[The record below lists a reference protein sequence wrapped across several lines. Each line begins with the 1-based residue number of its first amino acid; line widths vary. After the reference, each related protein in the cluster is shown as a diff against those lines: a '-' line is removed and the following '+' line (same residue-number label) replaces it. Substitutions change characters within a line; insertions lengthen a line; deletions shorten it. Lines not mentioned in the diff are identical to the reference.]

1 MGVHPLLNSSQSLVA
16 NDTSATE
23 TSTGLSYP
31 VVLSPEESA
40 GNLNNTPAT
49 DRLSPSTSESE
60 LVPGLS
66 HSSPINNSN
75 GPGYY
80 YNGTAN
86 VAASLD
92 HGTSNHTTTI
102 VMSSRPTVDNMAA
115 DNRTSLPLEP
125 KTPAEYALNILF
137 RQFAKVA
144 EKKLSI
150 IMNQSVDHEPDFAVH
165 LGSGVD
171 QSFDKLLN
179 SLGYIARHK
188 PKPVID
194 AVLYWRRERQDSK
207 QDIPDAP
214 SHKRNLSDTALI
226 SRNKEIENI
235 LLERKRHATLYIVSR
250 TLIEIVKQIQPET
263 LRDDVGKQMED
274 LVFKLILETKPEEI
288 QRSRH
293 TYAVYELFAE
303 LIGGLSKI
311 RFVSVSD
318 RFIAKLESYM
328 KLPPHAIKEHET
340 KIELLIKGMHYLQL
354 RIYPSEELEE
364 TAEFLQSLAGF
375 LKSAHG
381 VRIKHAY
388 ADLFV
393 RLLMP
398 IAGIAES
405 EVNVPAWVKAVEM
418 IYPKAW
424 KMTVKP
430 RHLRVAYP
438 LFTTLLC
445 VSQRDYF
452 LARLNECLSSC
463 YARFKDKSLRQ
474 VAMSCVIRLLW
485 TYLYRCYEGTSS
497 TYKRLEEI
505 IKVIFPPGRRSIVP
519 SETNLDLFVQ
529 FVQFIGM
536 KHYEFCMKHL
546 IFVLMNSD
554 ILTSSKISI
563 DYIMSD
569 RMRIGIR
576 SFMLLL
582 SNIQSSESKPTFP
595 GNTDLLSP
603 KNCIGVKF
611 TSEVLP
617 DEIYNR
623 AGLKEHFDKFCEIA
637 HKIAVILDMYFGF
650 TPVLDDKPQAS
661 RSPSSLATVVSAVSS
676 VSESASITSYNSIV
690 PLKDKP
696 YLNLLKDYVDSL
708 PRLLPNRTANYKL
721 VEMLCKYTVHL
732 DPDLA
737 ISSALALRR
746 IAYQCGAAIV
756 VMAFSRI
763 VYKIN
768 DKYTDILTGEHP
780 VNGTKYSG
788 VLRLYLDLLR
798 IWLMQLQ
805 RNNPNEVSNR
815 TTMSPKV
822 SNDVEDPSIWTIIEE
837 AEANGLF
844 FLCSTS
850 CLIRKYAIN
859 ILHLVADLER
869 EFDERNEK
877 KQSKR
882 VRRNTSASGES
893 KVSGIS
899 GVDDDGRTICDKN
912 LDEHGLFNSDSIK
925 LFYSATKDNDQS
937 YDRVIHVLTRGG
949 GDLIIFNTD
958 LQNSLSIVES
968 VLLQKYQQEG
978 KRDILLRLIE
988 SDDAN
993 EYRIWSRCF
1002 PNFMKICFKYFPV
1015 TVALCRNNVCTRLLQ
1030 MQSSIANASDATTRT
1045 PTTTLSMPKFHYQKM
1060 PVAATDDIIE
1070 QWKFYLL
1077 VACSTM
1083 TGSVM
1088 TDNYVRSRSEQS
1100 SERTM
1105 SARTLFKMVL
1115 PFLASESKISN
1126 AVVTSLGNI
1135 NENVYKVLLEDM
1147 QPYFRQVCDDYKLRT
1162 SKQYSNVHKKARK
1175 SDKLRPELAHVYQ
1188 LTAHFLV
1195 KEEYV
1200 RDRTIVDWIMNFIN
1214 ETYTFLGD
1222 PDVTS
1227 DWWEWNKLRMYF
1239 CGVVEKLYDGMSS
1252 ANVDSE
1258 IMSPAMRASLYLMI
1272 EEWCGHGKK
1281 GSQHK
1286 ASESKMINMFMDQYK
1301 DSEDR
1306 RPMTTAMEGER
1317 KSLEFAALNAMA
1329 SLCKGPLVMNDKNL
1343 PKKSQ
1348 SPLLDANSVFAWIQS
1363 VFENLQDK
1371 LHPIARKALEG
1382 LLISNSHVPQF
1393 LEIAIRHCYS
1403 GKPTLKST
1411 QGYFFAV
1418 AEIFFRENEYPCER
1432 ACKIMALA
1440 LFKIGDAELEVRQT
1454 ALRLLKIIE
1463 KRFFGETC
1471 SDEFE
1476 VGISSQV
1483 SSIYKQTQIQLSARL
1498 AEKVRKR
1505 DEEKRNHLINDQK
1518 PKSFKD
1524 LYEET
1529 HYMLSEITNRFEF
1542 VPDKI
1547 KKDVLCYLVPWVR
1560 NVELLLF
1567 DDCELQTTTFVMISN
1582 LFFIT
1587 VKYGDLFIKEI
1598 EKLWQQLVIG
1608 EYGRNVR
1615 AIVKYLI
1622 DVGLEKRNPIF
1633 VLHAKRVFIYL
1644 GRTATCS
1651 AVIDAL
1657 INEITP
1663 KSMTPQPKEPKKD
1676 IDIEELKTGGM
1687 YLSKIEDAMPQH
1699 NKRPIFSSGQLAM
1712 LYMVDMAIEAKPDF
1726 ELHLPR
1732 LLHVL
1737 FVQLDAVNPLI
1748 SEETRSLLVNLIH
1761 SVILSK
1767 CVYPEVVKVARSL
1780 IAELKAKEGSRL
1792 WEYEDI
1798 TYHNRT
1804 ISSLADLEKLS
1815 KDVVNIFGIVV
1826 YGESNKE
1833 DLKQMWGEM
1842 ALQWATSCP
1851 VRHIACRS
1859 FQIFRSLNPV
1869 FNERMLAD
1877 VLARLSN
1884 TISDNSDDFQ
1894 GFALEILI
1902 TLSYV
1907 VDWLELG
1914 TKEIFPQLLWAI
1926 IACLQTINEPEYLE
1940 TLSILDKI
1948 IDKFDLSDEENQAL
1962 VWNFFPKHKWRGQFY
1977 GIQPLL
1983 MKGVRSA
1990 TACHQTFEM
1999 LKKLLFI
2006 RDDQLIDPSN
2016 GRLLY
2021 LILANL
2027 PRFVHSLED
2036 ESIREECKQ
2045 WATYLS
2051 EFAEHQDRQNL
2062 NRVLISFIK
2071 GKFRTKDD
2079 FLKQI
2084 ILCIKDNYFP
2094 DYEVET
2100 LLFLMSL
2107 LSNRLPYYK
2116 LKTMIIIKML
2126 LPHINTKRE
2135 EFVNIGS
2142 ELILPLLRLL
2152 QTQYSQDALEVLD
2165 ETISISGGPKDKQIL
2180 RMSIATRKRN
2190 NVEGTATLFGEPDD
2204 SGWAIPDR
2212 TTDMEATRENVHAVC
2227 YTCKVAPQDQDY
2239 QFFTEDTTQSYVE
2252 EVPTREYRFREIA
2265 SKLQDLNEYFLPGD
2279 DVVSSSGSVGS
2290 VSGRAMTLAS
2300 TYQIPSINEQDFGGD
2315 FVEPSP
2321 NEYESRADAILQRS
2335 LSKSP
2340 SNSSFKNYVE
2350 PFTTNSNSNNNI
2362 PPYNSNY
2369 LLQREN
2375 DEFADFQTS
2384 SASSSD
2390 DDDTGS
2396 CDDNESILSEGNNGS
2411 FQLENLIQRTR
2422 GSISSSHGHTSS
2434 M

>member
-1 MGVHPLLNSSQSLVA
+1 L
-16 NDTSATE
+16 
-23 TSTGLSYP
+23 
-31 VVLSPEESA
+31 
-40 GNLNNTPAT
+40 
-49 DRLSPSTSESE
+49 
-60 LVPGLS
+60 
-66 HSSPINNSN
+66 
-75 GPGYY
+75 
-80 YNGTAN
+80 
-86 VAASLD
+86 
-92 HGTSNHTTTI
+92 
-102 VMSSRPTVDNMAA
+102 
-115 DNRTSLPLEP
+115 
-125 KTPAEYALNILF
+125 K
-137 RQFAKVA
+137 
-144 EKKLSI
+144 I
-150 IMNQSVDHEPDFAVH
+150 IF
-165 LGSGVD
+165 
-171 QSFDKLLN
+171 F
-179 SLGYIARHK
+179 
-188 PKPVID
+188 
-194 AVLYWRRERQDSK
+194 
-207 QDIPDAP
+207 
-214 SHKRNLSDTALI
+214 
-226 SRNKEIENI
+226 
-235 LLERKRHATLYIVSR
+235 
-250 TLIEIVKQIQPET
+250 
-263 LRDDVGKQMED
+263 
-274 LVFKLILETKPEEI
+274 
-288 QRSRH
+288 
-293 TYAVYELFAE
+293 
-303 LIGGLSKI
+303 
-311 RFVSVSD
+311 
-318 RFIAKLESYM
+318 
-328 KLPPHAIKEHET
+328 LPP
-340 KIELLIKGMHYLQL
+340 
-354 RIYPSEELEE
+354 
-364 TAEFLQSLAGF
+364 
-375 LKSAHG
+375 
-381 VRIKHAY
+381 
-388 ADLFV
+388 
-393 RLLMP
+393 
-398 IAGIAES
+398 
-405 EVNVPAWVKAVEM
+405 N
-418 IYPKAW
+418 
-424 KMTVKP
+424 
-430 RHLRVAYP
+430 
-438 LFTTLLC
+438 
-445 VSQRDYF
+445 
-452 LARLNECLSSC
+452 
-463 YARFKDKSLRQ
+463 
-474 VAMSCVIRLLW
+474 
-485 TYLYRCYEGTSS
+485 
-497 TYKRLEEI
+497 
-505 IKVIFPPGRRSIVP
+505 
-519 SETNLDLFVQ
+519 
-529 FVQFIGM
+529 
-536 KHYEFCMKHL
+536 
-546 IFVLMNSD
+546 
-554 ILTSSKISI
+554 
-563 DYIMSD
+563 
-569 RMRIGIR
+569 
-576 SFMLLL
+576 
-582 SNIQSSESKPTFP
+582 
-595 GNTDLLSP
+595 
-603 KNCIGVKF
+603 
-611 TSEVLP
+611 
-617 DEIYNR
+617 
-623 AGLKEHFDKFCEIA
+623 
-637 HKIAVILDMYFGF
+637 
-650 TPVLDDKPQAS
+650 
-661 RSPSSLATVVSAVSS
+661 
-676 VSESASITSYNSIV
+676 
-690 PLKDKP
+690 
-696 YLNLLKDYVDSL
+696 
-708 PRLLPNRTANYKL
+708 
-721 VEMLCKYTVHL
+721 
-732 DPDLA
+732 
-737 ISSALALRR
+737 
-746 IAYQCGAAIV
+746 
-756 VMAFSRI
+756 
-763 VYKIN
+763 
-768 DKYTDILTGEHP
+768 
-780 VNGTKYSG
+780 
-788 VLRLYLDLLR
+788 
-798 IWLMQLQ
+798 
-805 RNNPNEVSNR
+805 
-815 TTMSPKV
+815 
-822 SNDVEDPSIWTIIEE
+822 
-837 AEANGLF
+837 
-844 FLCSTS
+844 
-850 CLIRKYAIN
+850 
-859 ILHLVADLER
+859 
-869 EFDERNEK
+869 
-877 KQSKR
+877 
-882 VRRNTSASGES
+882 
-893 KVSGIS
+893 
-899 GVDDDGRTICDKN
+899 
-912 LDEHGLFNSDSIK
+912 
-925 LFYSATKDNDQS
+925 
-937 YDRVIHVLTRGG
+937 
-949 GDLIIFNTD
+949 
-958 LQNSLSIVES
+958 
-968 VLLQKYQQEG
+968 
-978 KRDILLRLIE
+978 
-988 SDDAN
+988 
-993 EYRIWSRCF
+993 
-1002 PNFMKICFKYFPV
+1002 
-1015 TVALCRNNVCTRLLQ
+1015 
-1030 MQSSIANASDATTRT
+1030 
-1045 PTTTLSMPKFHYQKM
+1045 
-1060 PVAATDDIIE
+1060 
-1070 QWKFYLL
+1070 
-1077 VACSTM
+1077 
-1083 TGSVM
+1083 
-1088 TDNYVRSRSEQS
+1088 
-1100 SERTM
+1100 
-1105 SARTLFKMVL
+1105 
-1115 PFLASESKISN
+1115 
-1126 AVVTSLGNI
+1126 
-1135 NENVYKVLLEDM
+1135 
-1147 QPYFRQVCDDYKLRT
+1147 
-1162 SKQYSNVHKKARK
+1162 
-1175 SDKLRPELAHVYQ
+1175 
-1188 LTAHFLV
+1188 
-1195 KEEYV
+1195 
-1200 RDRTIVDWIMNFIN
+1200 
-1214 ETYTFLGD
+1214 
-1222 PDVTS
+1222 
-1227 DWWEWNKLRMYF
+1227 
-1239 CGVVEKLYDGMSS
+1239 
-1252 ANVDSE
+1252 
-1258 IMSPAMRASLYLMI
+1258 
-1272 EEWCGHGKK
+1272 
-1281 GSQHK
+1281 
-1286 ASESKMINMFMDQYK
+1286 
-1301 DSEDR
+1301 
-1306 RPMTTAMEGER
+1306 
-1317 KSLEFAALNAMA
+1317 
-1329 SLCKGPLVMNDKNL
+1329 
-1343 PKKSQ
+1343 
-1348 SPLLDANSVFAWIQS
+1348 
-1363 VFENLQDK
+1363 
-1371 LHPIARKALEG
+1371 RKALEG

-1476 VGISSQV
+1476 VGISSQL
-1483 SSIYKQTQIQLSARL
+1483 SSIYKQAQIQLSARL

-1505 DEEKRNHLINDQK
+1505 DEEKRNHLVNDQK

-1712 LYMVDMAIEAKPDF
+1712 LYMVDMAIEPKPDF

-1780 IAELKAKEGSRL
+1780 VAELKAKEGSRL

-1907 VDWLELG
+1907 VDWLEPG

-1940 TLSILDKI
+1940 TLCILDKI
-1948 IDKFDLSDEENQAL
+1948 INKFDLSDEENQAL
-1962 VWNFFPKHKWRGQFY
+1962 IWSFFPKHKWHGQFY

-1983 MKGVRSA
+1983 MKGIRSA

-2107 LSNRLPYYK
+2107 LSNKLPYYK
-2116 LKTMIIIKML
+2116 LKTMIIIKIF

-2135 EFVNIGS
+2135 EFVTIGS

-2180 RMSIATRKRN
+2180 RMSIATRRRN
-2190 NVEGTATLFGEPDD
+2190 NVEGTATIFGEPDD

-2227 YTCKVAPQDQDY
+2227 YTCKVTPQDQDY
-2239 QFFTEDTTQSYVE
+2239 QFFAEDTTQSYVE

-2300 TYQIPSINEQDFGGD
+2300 YQIPSINEQDFGGD

-2362 PPYNSNY
+2362 PPYNNNY

-2411 FQLENLIQRTR
+2411 FQLESLIQRTR

>member
-1 MGVHPLLNSSQSLVA
+1 M
-16 NDTSATE
+16 
-23 TSTGLSYP
+23 
-31 VVLSPEESA
+31 
-40 GNLNNTPAT
+40 
-49 DRLSPSTSESE
+49 
-60 LVPGLS
+60 
-66 HSSPINNSN
+66 
-75 GPGYY
+75 
-80 YNGTAN
+80 
-86 VAASLD
+86 
-92 HGTSNHTTTI
+92 
-102 VMSSRPTVDNMAA
+102 
-115 DNRTSLPLEP
+115 
-125 KTPAEYALNILF
+125 
-137 RQFAKVA
+137 
-144 EKKLSI
+144 
-150 IMNQSVDHEPDFAVH
+150 
-165 LGSGVD
+165 
-171 QSFDKLLN
+171 
-179 SLGYIARHK
+179 
-188 PKPVID
+188 
-194 AVLYWRRERQDSK
+194 
-207 QDIPDAP
+207 
-214 SHKRNLSDTALI
+214 
-226 SRNKEIENI
+226 
-235 LLERKRHATLYIVSR
+235 
-250 TLIEIVKQIQPET
+250 
-263 LRDDVGKQMED
+263 
-274 LVFKLILETKPEEI
+274 
-288 QRSRH
+288 
-293 TYAVYELFAE
+293 
-303 LIGGLSKI
+303 
-311 RFVSVSD
+311 
-318 RFIAKLESYM
+318 
-328 KLPPHAIKEHET
+328 
-340 KIELLIKGMHYLQL
+340 
-354 RIYPSEELEE
+354 
-364 TAEFLQSLAGF
+364 
-375 LKSAHG
+375 
-381 VRIKHAY
+381 
-388 ADLFV
+388 
-393 RLLMP
+393 
-398 IAGIAES
+398 
-405 EVNVPAWVKAVEM
+405 
-418 IYPKAW
+418 
-424 KMTVKP
+424 
-430 RHLRVAYP
+430 
-438 LFTTLLC
+438 
-445 VSQRDYF
+445 
-452 LARLNECLSSC
+452 
-463 YARFKDKSLRQ
+463 
-474 VAMSCVIRLLW
+474 
-485 TYLYRCYEGTSS
+485 
-497 TYKRLEEI
+497 
-505 IKVIFPPGRRSIVP
+505 
-519 SETNLDLFVQ
+519 
-529 FVQFIGM
+529 
-536 KHYEFCMKHL
+536 
-546 IFVLMNSD
+546 
-554 ILTSSKISI
+554 
-563 DYIMSD
+563 
-569 RMRIGIR
+569 
-576 SFMLLL
+576 
-582 SNIQSSESKPTFP
+582 
-595 GNTDLLSP
+595 
-603 KNCIGVKF
+603 
-611 TSEVLP
+611 
-617 DEIYNR
+617 
-623 AGLKEHFDKFCEIA
+623 
-637 HKIAVILDMYFGF
+637 
-650 TPVLDDKPQAS
+650 
-661 RSPSSLATVVSAVSS
+661 
-676 VSESASITSYNSIV
+676 
-690 PLKDKP
+690 
-696 YLNLLKDYVDSL
+696 
-708 PRLLPNRTANYKL
+708 
-721 VEMLCKYTVHL
+721 
-732 DPDLA
+732 
-737 ISSALALRR
+737 
-746 IAYQCGAAIV
+746 
-756 VMAFSRI
+756 
-763 VYKIN
+763 
-768 DKYTDILTGEHP
+768 
-780 VNGTKYSG
+780 
-788 VLRLYLDLLR
+788 
-798 IWLMQLQ
+798 
-805 RNNPNEVSNR
+805 
-815 TTMSPKV
+815 
-822 SNDVEDPSIWTIIEE
+822 
-837 AEANGLF
+837 
-844 FLCSTS
+844 
-850 CLIRKYAIN
+850 
-859 ILHLVADLER
+859 
-869 EFDERNEK
+869 
-877 KQSKR
+877 
-882 VRRNTSASGES
+882 
-893 KVSGIS
+893 
-899 GVDDDGRTICDKN
+899 
-912 LDEHGLFNSDSIK
+912 
-925 LFYSATKDNDQS
+925 
-937 YDRVIHVLTRGG
+937 
-949 GDLIIFNTD
+949 
-958 LQNSLSIVES
+958 
-968 VLLQKYQQEG
+968 
-978 KRDILLRLIE
+978 
-988 SDDAN
+988 
-993 EYRIWSRCF
+993 
-1002 PNFMKICFKYFPV
+1002 
-1015 TVALCRNNVCTRLLQ
+1015 
-1030 MQSSIANASDATTRT
+1030 
-1045 PTTTLSMPKFHYQKM
+1045 
-1060 PVAATDDIIE
+1060 
-1070 QWKFYLL
+1070 
-1077 VACSTM
+1077 
-1083 TGSVM
+1083 
-1088 TDNYVRSRSEQS
+1088 
-1100 SERTM
+1100 
-1105 SARTLFKMVL
+1105 
-1115 PFLASESKISN
+1115 
-1126 AVVTSLGNI
+1126 
-1135 NENVYKVLLEDM
+1135 
-1147 QPYFRQVCDDYKLRT
+1147 
-1162 SKQYSNVHKKARK
+1162 
-1175 SDKLRPELAHVYQ
+1175 
-1188 LTAHFLV
+1188 
-1195 KEEYV
+1195 
-1200 RDRTIVDWIMNFIN
+1200 
-1214 ETYTFLGD
+1214 
-1222 PDVTS
+1222 
-1227 DWWEWNKLRMYF
+1227 
-1239 CGVVEKLYDGMSS
+1239 
-1252 ANVDSE
+1252 
-1258 IMSPAMRASLYLMI
+1258 
-1272 EEWCGHGKK
+1272 
-1281 GSQHK
+1281 
-1286 ASESKMINMFMDQYK
+1286 
-1301 DSEDR
+1301 
-1306 RPMTTAMEGER
+1306 
-1317 KSLEFAALNAMA
+1317 
-1329 SLCKGPLVMNDKNL
+1329 
-1343 PKKSQ
+1343 
-1348 SPLLDANSVFAWIQS
+1348 
-1363 VFENLQDK
+1363 
-1371 LHPIARKALEG
+1371 
-1382 LLISNSHVPQF
+1382 PQF

-1948 IDKFDLSDEENQAL
+1948 IDKFDLSDEENQVL

-2315 FVEPSP
+2315 YVEPSP